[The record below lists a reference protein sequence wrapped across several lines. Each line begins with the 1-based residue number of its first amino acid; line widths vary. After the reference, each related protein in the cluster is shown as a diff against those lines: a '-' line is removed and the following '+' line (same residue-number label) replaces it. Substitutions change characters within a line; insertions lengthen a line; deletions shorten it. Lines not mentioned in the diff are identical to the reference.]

1 MSCPNFETIADSRNR
16 SCNADAYTEIPQGQ
30 EGNKSIDFKVRNR
43 NISEQ
48 SFICYNDS

>member
-30 EGNKSIDFKVRNR
+30 EGNKSIDFKVINT
-43 NISEQ
+43 
-48 SFICYNDS
+48 